1 MSCRHRGRGLS
12 FGRRPHNPWGSN
24 GVVTTMTQRATPGKV
39 PFWLDPKKRGILF
52 QILALLLVALLA
64 YYLVSNTVTNLRR
77 QGIAT
82 GFGFLQRES
91 SFEIGE
97 SPIRYSAADT
107 YARALLV
114 GALNTIKVAFIGIL
128 LTIAL
133 GTVVG
138 VARLSSN
145 WLVAKFAAIYIEVM
159 QDIPIL
165 LQLFFWYA
173 IFYETLPSVREAIC
187 PGAGIYLCNRGVAFT
202 IPETD
207 PAHRWMFLALVLA
220 CAVTFALR
228 RWAKKRQEKTG
239 RYFPVFRVS
248 SALVIGFPAAVWL
261 ALGAPL
267 KLNEPKLV
275 GFNFVGGLTVSPE
288 FIALLLGLVL
298 YTAAFVAEV
307 VRAGIQSVGKG
318 QREAAMSMGLRP
330 TLVLNLVILPQALRV
345 IVPPLTSQ
353 MLNLT
358 KNSSLAVAIGYPDFV
373 SVANTTMNQTGQ
385 SIEGVALIMAV
396 YLTFSLS
403 TSAFMNWYNK
413 RVALVER

>member
-1 MSCRHRGRGLS
+1 M
-12 FGRRPHNPWGSN
+12 
-24 GVVTTMTQRATPGKV
+24 QEKV
-39 PFWLDPKKRGILF
+39 PFWLDPKKRAILF
-52 QILALLLVALLA
+52 QILTLCTVGLIAW
-64 YYLVSNTVTNLRR
+64 YLVSNTLYNLHK
-77 QGIAT
+77 QSIAT
-82 GFGFLQRES
+82 GFSFLKKEA

-97 SPIRYSAADT
+97 SIIPYSAASS

-114 GALNTIKVAFIGIL
+114 GTLNTIKVAFVGIVI
-128 LTIAL
+128 TIVM
-133 GTVVG
+133 GTILG
-138 VARLSSN
+138 VARLSTN
-145 WLVAKFAAIYIEVM
+145 WLVSRIAAIYIEVM

-173 IFYETLPSVREAIC
+173 IFYETMPPPREAFS

-202 IPETD
+202 IPE
-207 PAHRWMFLALVLA
+207 AHRAHLYMLLAFLLGCVLVYLM
-220 CAVTFALR
+220 R
-228 RWAKKRQEKTG
+228 KWAKKRQENTG

-248 SALVIGFPAAVWL
+248 LAILFGFPLIVWL
-261 ALGAPL
+261 AFGAPRQL
-267 KLNEPKLV
+267 DAPKLV
-275 GFNFVGGLTVSPE
+275 GFNFIGGLTVSPE
-288 FIALLLGLVL
+288 FIALLMGLVL

-307 VRAGIQSVGKG
+307 VRAGIQSVSKG
-318 QREAAMSMGLRP
+318 QKEAAMSIGLRP

-373 SVANTTMNQTGQ
+373 SVANTTINQTGQ
-385 SIEGVALIMAV
+385 SIEGVALIMSV
-396 YLTFSLS
+396 YLVFSLS